1 MSYICVPSLL
11 PEQTGHRR
19 LTEDAKSLLR
29 TFYDT
34 IFIPFNDGKQRICV
48 AFRNGI

>member
-11 PEQTGHRR
+11 PELTGHRR

-29 TFYDT
+29 TVYDT
-34 IFIPFNDGKQRICV
+34 VFIPFNDGKRRFRV